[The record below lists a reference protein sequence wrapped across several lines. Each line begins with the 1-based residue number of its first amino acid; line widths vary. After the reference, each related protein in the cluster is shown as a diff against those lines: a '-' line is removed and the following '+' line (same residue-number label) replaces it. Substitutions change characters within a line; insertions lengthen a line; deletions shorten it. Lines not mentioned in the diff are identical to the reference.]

1 MTELDILGKLLL
13 QGELWSEHINVTL
26 TKNVFL
32 FEQKTPVQD
41 GKSLMFGL

>member
-13 QGELWSEHINVTL
+13 QGELWSEHIKRHFNQER
-26 TKNVFL
+26 FL
-32 FEQKTPVQD
+32 FWTETPVQD